1 MMSLNESQNPI
12 DTIVFDWGDTL
23 MRVFP
28 EFPGRM
34 ADWPKIDLM
43 PGVEACLRQL
53 PEGLTLVVA
62 SNAEDST
69 AHDIERALERV
80 AIAGDFDHVFAWRD
94 LGSRKPSPVFYASLL
109 RKLGNT
115 AVQCLAVGDSLKDD
129 VLPAVATGMCAV
141 LVCANPSEGSLSDEY
156 AVIATLEHLPGL
168 LAR

>member
-1 MMSLNESQNPI
+1 MMSLNKSPTPI
-12 DTIVFDWGDTL
+12 DTIVYDWGDTL

-34 ADWPKIDLM
+34 ADWPKIELM
-43 PGVEACLRQL
+43 PGVEACLRKL

-69 AHDIERALERV
+69 AHEIERALERV
-80 AIAGDFDHVFAWRD
+80 AIAGYFDHVFAWRD

-109 RKLGNT
+109 RKLGKT
-115 AVQCLAVGDSLKDD
+115 AGQFVAVGDSLKND
-129 VLPAVATGMCAV
+129 VSPAVAAGMPAL
-141 LVCANPSEGSLSDEY
+141 LVCDDPADEILSVKY
-156 AVIATLEHLPGL
+156 AVIATLEYLPGL